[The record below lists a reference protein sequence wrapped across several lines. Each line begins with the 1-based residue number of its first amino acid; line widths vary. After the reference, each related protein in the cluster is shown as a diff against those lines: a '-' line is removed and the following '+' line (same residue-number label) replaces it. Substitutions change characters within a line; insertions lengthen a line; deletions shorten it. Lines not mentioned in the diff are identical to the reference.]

1 MPIRAFL
8 DGQKFDGETIRLM
21 GIAFE
26 MALWSLGNIR
36 IPGFDD
42 PLRAALAHTI
52 IALAEA
58 GERDPERLCAQIAER
73 KHCRP
78 QARPLRVAAPVPRAA
93 TRLPRRRA
101 A

>member
-58 GERDPERLCAQIAER
+58 GERDPERLCQAAL
-73 KHCRP
+73 KA
-78 QARPLRVAAPVPRAA
+78 ARPPP
-93 TRLPRRRA
+93 TESPPRRQVLPEDGQA
-101 A
+101 AEG